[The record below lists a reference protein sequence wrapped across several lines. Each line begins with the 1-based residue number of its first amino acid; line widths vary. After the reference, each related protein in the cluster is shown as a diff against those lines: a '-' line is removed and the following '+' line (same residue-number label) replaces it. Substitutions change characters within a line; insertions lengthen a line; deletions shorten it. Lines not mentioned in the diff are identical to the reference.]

1 MFYSCTLDPVKPQ
14 PRRLFLSSR
23 SNMATSDHERQVLE
37 NQLHYP
43 EVKISFFS
51 LYRYATT
58 WDVAILLVSIICAL
72 GSGVSQT
79 MPSVCRIVC
88 VSASSD
94 WYLTRSCSSSSVRF
108 HTSLQRY
115 RTQASSSPEPSLQ

>member
-1 MFYSCTLDPVKPQ
+1 
-14 PRRLFLSSR
+14 
-23 SNMATSDHERQVLE
+23 MATSDHERQVLE

-43 EVKISFFS
+43 EVKISIFS

-58 WDVAILLVSIICAL
+58 WDVAILLVSVICAL

-88 VSASSD
+88 VSASSAD
-94 WYLTRSCSSSSVRF
+94 PRW
-108 HTSLQRY
+108 
-115 RTQASSSPEPSLQ
+115 